1 MQSSLTGPTTP
12 SDLLQQ
18 LHKSYG
24 ALTEAVNF
32 SLGTGDT
39 LITTDNGGYHRRN
52 LLLRK
57 VRITRLR
64 LRLSWWRIAL
74 VQKVRK

>member
-1 MQSSLTGPTTP
+1 MPVCRKLSTSDPPLLACVHPRPSGTRMQSSLTGPTTP

-39 LITTDNGGYHRRN
+39 LITTDNGGY
-52 LLLRK
+52 RK
-57 VRITRLR
+57 
-64 LRLSWWRIAL
+64 S
-74 VQKVRK
+74 